1 MWLSGATFFFVFHI
15 LKFQNTMTCMK
26 SSTNNIFLVGPMGA
40 GKSTI
45 GRKLAKKLKR
55 VFYDS
60 DTEIEQH
67 TGANI
72 PLIFDIEGE
81 EGFRKRESKTID
93 ELTGLS
99 NIVLATGGGV
109 VLSSENREILSN
121 RGFVIY
127 IKAELEQLLKRTAKD
142 RKRPL
147 LQTDDPEARLQKI
160 LAERAPYYEEI
171 ADLIIQSNG
180 RTVKNIVDDICKRA
194 LHK

>member
-1 MWLSGATFFFVFHI
+1 
-15 LKFQNTMTCMK
+15 MK
-26 SSTNNIFLVGPMGA
+26 SNTNNIFLVGPMGS

-55 VFYDS
+55 SFYDS
-60 DTEIEQH
+60 DAEIEQR

-81 EGFRKRESKTID
+81 KGFRKRESKIFD

-127 IKAELEQLLKRTAKD
+127 LKADLEQLVKRTAKD
-142 RKRPL
+142 QKRPL
-147 LQTDDPEARLQKI
+147 LQSSDPEAQLQKI
-160 LAERAPYYEEI
+160 ITEREPYYEEV
-171 ADLIIQSNG
+171 ADLIIKSDK
-180 RTVKNIVDDICKRA
+180 RTVKSIVDEICKQKDIA
-194 LHK
+194 